1 MGWSERH
8 DSNSRAGTWSG
19 CPQAVYRIVS
29 ILLGWLP
36 LILGRQDRDVDI
48 DVNVWFNPLDWW
60 PALGLP
66 RYQRSIRPR
75 WMPSLAHAFEGSRM
89 LRKLRGYEWS

>member
-1 MGWSERH
+1 M
-8 DSNSRAGTWSG
+8 
-19 CPQAVYRIVS
+19 YRIVS

-75 WMPSLAHAFEGSRM
+75 RMPSMGRAFEGSRM
-89 LRKLRGYEWS
+89 LRKLRGHEWS